1 MAVYSCFPKVFQN
14 KTERQEGAMGIKGAE
29 ETGRSLSKNQFN
41 WFHVTE
47 MNVKTTMNTMG
58 HPQNIWSV
66 LLQQDEYL
74 IMKTNTYEVE
84 VNHTSGS
91 FWLLKTTWYDPNATA
106 LLQTAVYLGL
116 RPLQLKPL
124 SLKCSPVSPS
134 NFP

>member
-1 MAVYSCFPKVFQN
+1 MAVDSCFPKVFQN
-14 KTERQEGAMGIKGAE
+14 ETERQEGAMGIRGAE
-29 ETGRSLSKNQFN
+29 GTGRSLSKNQFN
-41 WFHVTE
+41 WFH
-47 MNVKTTMNTMG
+47 VKTTMNTMG

-74 IMKTNTYEVE
+74 IMKTNTIEVE

-116 RPLQLKPL
+116 RPRQLKPL

>member
-29 ETGRSLSKNQFN
+29 GTGRSLSKNQFN

-74 IMKTNTYEVE
+74 IMKTNTYEV
-84 VNHTSGS
+84 
-91 FWLLKTTWYDPNATA
+91 
-106 LLQTAVYLGL
+106 
-116 RPLQLKPL
+116 
-124 SLKCSPVSPS
+124 
-134 NFP
+134 